1 MSENAGPPSSSG
13 TGPGASGSG
22 GASAGV
28 SGSSGNLNSGSMW
41 ETVSTEPMPA
51 RVGRYAVLREIGKG
65 GMGVVYE
72 AAQEFPSR
80 RVALKVV
87 RSSVETP
94 VLMRRFA
101 HEAEALAL
109 LQHPGIAQLYE
120 AGFADLARGKTPY
133 LAMELA
139 IGQPLTTH
147 AREEALGIAEKLALM
162 IAVCDAV
169 DHAHRRGVIHRDL
182 KPANIVVVPGV
193 GPKVLDFGLARLV
206 GPDGQSGASIGT
218 NQGEVIGTVGYM
230 SPEQLTGDPRAI
242 DTRVDVFALGVV
254 MYELMSGRP
263 AYDVKSLSVVAAL
276 EAMRTTEPPALGR
289 IDPAF
294 KGDIEAIVAKAM
306 ERDPERRYASAS
318 ALAADI
324 RRMIANEPVSARPL
338 TTLYQLG
345 RFARRNRGF
354 VAATVAVAGVM
365 VLGVVATTW
374 QAVEATR
381 ERDRA
386 TAEARR
392 AVQTRDILERML
404 RSATPQATGGVPL
417 TLAEMVT
424 GAATDLDGEK
434 ELSPLVEA
442 DTRKVLSEVLGKLGE
457 YEMSERH
464 RRRAIEIYEREFGPN
479 SREALAE
486 YSPLITVMCEQADP
500 RNAEEIARDALAR
513 AERHLGPDSEPAIDL
528 CHAVAWAVGARRE
541 PDIEETLRWERE
553 GYERSMRVR
562 GPDHPETLQQAMNYA
577 VTLEQMGRFEEAAPT
592 LRHVHDVRVRTLGPD
607 HPDTMTAYNN
617 VLALL
622 SNTGNTDEALAGIRE
637 LIARAER
644 VHGPTHPSTLLY
656 ARNENLTLAHGGRIK
671 EAVESARV
679 NFERH
684 RERLGPIHRE
694 TLETMGFYATALL
707 ENGNLDEG
715 ERVAIELYDLI
726 VKTFGQDSPDAVKAI
741 TLRWDAAEKR
751 EDPVAMRKWADMLKG
766 SPYEELVEAQ
776 MREKGL
782 GREQK

>member
-1 MSENAGPPSSSG
+1 M
-13 TGPGASGSG
+13 
-22 GASAGV
+22 
-28 SGSSGNLNSGSMW
+28 NLNSGSMW

-51 RVGRYAVLREIGKG
+51 QVGRYAVLREIGKG

-120 AGFADLARGKTPY
+120 AGFAELARGKTPY

-139 IGQPLTTH
+139 IGKPLTTH
-147 AREEALGIAEKLALM
+147 ARDEALGIAEKLALM
-162 IAVCDAV
+162 IAVCEAV

-206 GPDGQSGASIGT
+206 APDGQAGASIGT

-254 MYELMSGRP
+254 MYELLSGRP

-276 EAMRTTEPPALGR
+276 EAMRTIEPPTLGR
-289 IDPAF
+289 VDPAF

-306 ERDPERRYASAS
+306 ERDPDRRYASAS
-318 ALAADI
+318 ALGADI
-324 RRMIANEPVSARPL
+324 RRMMANEPVSARPL

-345 RFARRNRGF
+345 RFARRNRGL
-354 VAATVAVAGVM
+354 VVGAAAVAGVL

-392 AVQTRDILERML
+392 AMQTRDILERML

-417 TLAEMVT
+417 TLTEMVT
-424 GAATDLDGEK
+424 GAAKDLDAEK
-434 ELSPLVEA
+434 DLSPLVEA
-442 DTRKVLSEVLGKLGE
+442 DTRMVLSEVLGKLGE
-457 YEMSERH
+457 YAESERL
-464 RRRAIEIYEREFGPN
+464 RRRTIEIYEREYGPN
-479 SREALAE
+479 SIEALAE
-486 YSPLITVMCEQADP
+486 YSPLVTVMVEQADP
-500 RNAEEIARDALAR
+500 RNAEELARDALAR
-513 AERHLGPDSEPAIDL
+513 AERYLGPDSEPAIDL

-607 HPDTMTAYNN
+607 HPDTLTAHNN
-617 VLALL
+617 VIALL
-622 SNTGNTDEALAGIRE
+622 SNTGKTDEALVELRE
-637 LIARAER
+637 LIERSTR

-656 ARNENLTLAHGGRIK
+656 ARNENLTLAQAGRIA
-671 EAVESARV
+671 EAVDSARV
-679 NFERH
+679 NYERH
-684 RERLGPIHRE
+684 KERLGPTHRE
-694 TLETMGFYATALL
+694 TIETMGFYATALL
-707 ENGNLDEG
+707 QKGSIDEG
-715 ERVAIELYDLI
+715 ERVAKELYELI
-726 VKTFGQDSPDAVKAI
+726 LATFGEGSPDHLKSI
-741 TLRWDAAEKR
+741 TLMWDVAEQRK
-751 EDPVAMRKWADMLKG
+751 DNAAMRTWADMLKG
-766 SPYEELVEAQ
+766 SPYEELVEGQ
-776 MREKGL
+776 MTEKGL